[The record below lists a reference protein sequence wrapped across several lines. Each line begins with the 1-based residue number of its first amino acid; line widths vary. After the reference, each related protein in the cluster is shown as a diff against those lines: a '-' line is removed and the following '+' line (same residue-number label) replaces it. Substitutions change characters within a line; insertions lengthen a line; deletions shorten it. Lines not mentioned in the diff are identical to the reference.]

1 MNNKAAIGFVLR
13 EWLLSASVVL
23 CLLTTAWRGQGPAW
37 SMDEAQVLVVLFALF
52 VAVKGVE
59 RSGALSWIARRV
71 ERGNRLSLK
80 LVLTTFVL
88 SMLVTNDAALV
99 VMVPLTL
106 ALRIDHK
113 DMLVILEALAAN
125 AGSALT
131 PFGNPQNLFIYWHY
145 GLSPSEFMLAILPF
159 VIFFLLLLGFSAM
172 LFRARPVFS
181 AGALPEACVDIS
193 AAFFYVLM
201 LVFVILTV
209 LRVMPVWANIVVVA
223 YVYLFDKGTLRID
236 YALLLSFFF
245 FFGIADNLSAIFA
258 THMEHPMNVFLISAA
273 ASQVISNVPAAVV
286 MAEFTA
292 NWKALLWGTSVGGF
306 GSLVGS
312 LANLIAYRFYVNSEE
327 TGRSMA
333 FTMKF
338 LLYGYFAFGAGVVL
352 NYMISR

>member
-1 MNNKAAIGFVLR
+1 MYCHPAINFLVR
-13 EWLLSASVVL
+13 EWLLTSAGVL
-23 CLLTTAWRGQGPAW
+23 CVLTTLWRGERPAW
-37 SMDEAQVLVVLFALF
+37 SIDEAQVLVVLFALF

-59 RSGALSWIARRV
+59 RSGALSWIARSV
-71 ERGNRLSLK
+71 ERGKRLSLK

-106 ALRIDHK
+106 ALRIEHK
-113 DMLVILEALAAN
+113 DMLVIMEALAAN

-145 GLSPSEFMLAILPF
+145 GLSPSEFMLAIMPF

-172 LFRARPVFS
+172 LLRVRPLCI
-181 AGALPEACVDIS
+181 AEPEHEACVNIS
-193 AAFFYVLM
+193 ATVFYVLM
-201 LVFVILTV
+201 LLFVILTV
-209 LRVMPVWANIVVVA
+209 LRVIPVWANIVAVA
-223 YVYLFDKGTLRID
+223 YVYLFDKGALQVD

-245 FFGIADNLSAIFA
+245 FFGIADNLGAILA
-258 THMEHPMNVFLISAA
+258 TQMEHPIHVFLISAM

-286 MAEFTA
+286 IAEFTA

-312 LANLIAYRFYVNSEE
+312 LANLIAYRFYVNSKE
-327 TGRSMA
+327 TGHSMA

-338 LLYGYFAFGAGVVL
+338 LLFGYFAFGAGVVL
-352 NYMISR
+352 NYLISR